1 MNVLVLIGVAAFA
14 MCTFWAAQSVA
25 LIYVGEPLA
34 LPLQYT
40 TRAPLVR
47 MTSQLMIQVIWIIIL
62 VGTPIALGVS
72 PLEALQRAFT
82 LPVPWRKIAIAFL
95 ITFIPFCLGYALYIK
110 TQWLRFEPKYDQA
123 TRRRKLLTRFLTPI
137 PLAVLEEGVFR
148 GTLLEQLLR
157 SLPPAF
163 ISSVFAVIL
172 SSAIF
177 AAVHFIKPAR
187 GKPVIQGLYSYFTAG
202 CLFGIAYIVG
212 GRNLWL
218 PIVMHAT
225 AIFIIEVMRL
235 YTVHQAPRWLAGF
248 PEGPQS
254 GIVGSVVVLGMA
266 ISLVMLI

>member
-110 TQWLRFEPKYDQA
+110 AQWLRFEPKYDQA

-163 ISSVFAVIL
+163 IPPYSGHLELGNFRGRPLHQAC
-172 SSAIF
+172 
-177 AAVHFIKPAR
+177 AR
-187 GKPVIQGLYSYFTAG
+187 QAG
-202 CLFGIAYIVG
+202 HSGALQLFHRG
-212 GRNLWL
+212 L
-218 PIVMHAT
+218 PIWNC
-225 AIFIIEVMRL
+225 L
-235 YTVHQAPRWLAGF
+235 YRRRA
-248 PEGPQS
+248 
-254 GIVGSVVVLGMA
+254 
-266 ISLVMLI
+266 